1 MMANDIPLRSTSLL
15 FKTKTRP
22 FTWLN
27 FHVRTI
33 WHSPDNNLNFYDI
46 RVQFSHNSQTFYE
59 KCQNSDVYCFF
70 WQTKSLLDTP
80 AIQKRTQKNDKTLGK
95 KPRQEHEWKKYLKF
109 FMAINQTITSS
120 LWFIG
125 EGSCARRQT
134 RIFREQCFFKPFIC
148 LTLILFG
155 FCRFLDDK
163 DQVWPLTQFFNL
175 RAKRGGSLF
184 EAGSERE
191 ENGGVTSVQKRCAR

>member
-1 MMANDIPLRSTSLL
+1 MSGQFGTPLT
-15 FKTKTRP
+15 
-22 FTWLN
+22 
-27 FHVRTI
+27 TI
-33 WHSPDNNLNFYDI
+33 WIFMIFGYSFLIILKHFTKSVKIL
-46 RVQFSHNSQTFYE
+46 TFIA
-59 KCQNSDVYCFF
+59 FF

-163 DQVWPLTQFFNL
+163 DQVWPLTQFFYVSFL
-175 RAKRGGSLF
+175 
-184 EAGSERE
+184 
-191 ENGGVTSVQKRCAR
+191 